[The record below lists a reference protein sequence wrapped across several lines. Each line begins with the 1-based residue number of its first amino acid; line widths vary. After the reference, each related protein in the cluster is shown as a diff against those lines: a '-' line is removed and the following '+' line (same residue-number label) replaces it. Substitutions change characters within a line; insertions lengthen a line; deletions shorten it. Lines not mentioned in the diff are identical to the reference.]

1 MRAASLRS
9 PCVHALRNA
18 VFRLCQRLKRNG
30 NGIYHCTSQKKARQR
45 CRGVRQ
51 QTSKHAREHR
61 CEPASSGSRLAHTTW
76 SFFTA
81 WTSVAASTCR
91 AQNQPVSTKEGLQG
105 RLTSAPAGA
114 NTGLAPHY
122 SEGYQCLARRAHTQ
136 SVAASAVV
144 KERQGGA
151 SKSLTQLALCIT
163 RRWSRTLGGELA
175 QRLASQTRPAWC
187 RPVRQRQ
194 QT

>member
-1 MRAASLRS
+1 MRSFAFVSDSNATVMASITAHRKRRLVRGAEGCANRRANTHVSTAASQPAQAVDS
-9 PCVHALRNA
+9 PTRRGLSSPPG
-18 VFRLCQRLKRNG
+18 RLSLPAPAARR
-30 NGIYHCTSQKKARQR
+30 TSQCQ
-45 CRGVRQ
+45 
-51 QTSKHAREHR
+51 
-61 CEPASSGSRLAHTTW
+61 
-76 SFFTA
+76 
-81 WTSVAASTCR
+81 
-91 AQNQPVSTKEGLQG
+91 TKEGLQG

-144 KERQGGA
+144 KKGQGGG
-151 SKSLTQLALCIT
+151 SERLTQLALCIT

-194 QT
+194 QTRQ